1 MMNEFHRVSG
11 AKRGL
16 NRGERRKVG
25 VLVISRYRNLY
36 AILIHRRSGTF
47 IKSDEPTRF
56 FEPSILNSRTN
67 TGFSRTMRIYIYI
80 YKT

>member
-1 MMNEFHRVSG
+1 MRQDRWKRIKKRNKRMMNEFHRISG

-36 AILIHRRSGTF
+36 AILIHRERLLKATSQHVSSNHQF
-47 IKSDEPTRF
+47 
-56 FEPSILNSRTN
+56 
-67 TGFSRTMRIYIYI
+67 
-80 YKT
+80 